1 MKKLLTLA
9 ALVSLFFFSGCN
21 EQTDI
26 TSPTDGFSDQ
36 PVNWI
41 TLPSPTGMSVN
52 STSFTHS
59 ELIDGVVGGDVRLRA
74 EYEGGPFGTVK
85 INSKLVILENSFA
98 GTVDI
103 STTCFPEEG
112 LVEFG
117 PSMVFEKNLEYTL
130 DYVGIDLGG
139 VNPETVKFFY
149 IAADGSIVEAEN
161 SSIFVDIELGR
172 IKVRKALIPHFSRYG
187 FVH

>member
-9 ALVSLFFFSGCN
+9 ALVSLFFFGCDQ
-21 EQTDI
+21 ETDI

-52 STSFTHS
+52 SISFTHS
-59 ELIDGVVGGDVRLRA
+59 ELINGVVGGAVILKA
-74 EYEGGPFGTVK
+74 EYDGGPFGKVK
-85 INSKLVILENSFA
+85 IDSKLKIKKNSFA
-98 GTVDI
+98 GILDI

-117 PSMVFEKNLEYTL
+117 PLMVFEKDLEYTL
-130 DYVGIDLGG
+130 EYEGIDLSG
-139 VNPETVKFFY
+139 VNPETVKFVY
-149 IAADGSIVEAEN
+149 IADDGSIVEAEH
-161 SSIFVDIELGR
+161 SGIDVDIEEGE
-172 IKVRKALIPHFSRYG
+172 IKVRAALISHFSRYG